1 MTSPTP
7 WTPDDIAT
15 LRALRAMGLSSSAI
29 AARMGRTR
37 SAVIGKMSRLGIP
50 VPAKLIQRK
59 LMEPK
64 MQLPQFIKTIFGP
77 RLPPAPPQ
85 PLPPNPV
92 TLFELEAG
100 MCRYP
105 VNDVSP
111 FLFCGAPQLEDCSY
125 CVEHKRLAYIPGSGR
140 SMPGWFGLTRK

>member
-7 WTPDDIAT
+7 WTTDDIAT
-15 LRALRAMGLSSSAI
+15 LRALRAVGLSGSAI
-29 AARMGRTR
+29 AERMGRTR

-50 VPAKLIQRK
+50 VPATRIQLPRK
-59 LMEPK
+59 PREPK

-77 RLPPAPPQ
+77 RLPPVPPQ

-105 VNDVSP
+105 VNDVGP
-111 FLFCGAPQLEDCSY
+111 FLFCGAPQIKDCSY
-125 CVEHKRLAYIPGSGR
+125 CGEHKRLAYVPGSGR
-140 SMPGWFGLTRK
+140 KVA